1 MAVKIYSFPPF
12 ADKSADKLILGSI
25 PGEESLRQQQ
35 YYAHPRNM
43 FWKIMG
49 AIFDFDPAIPYEA
62 RIAMLLENRIA
73 LWDTVHNCHR
83 PGSMDSDI
91 RREAPNDFETFFKTY
106 PCITKIFFNG
116 QTAHRLFMKHA
127 RTMKLPELEFHVMPS
142 TSPANAAVSFAA
154 KVEAWRRLKLPDQL
168 KPGR

>member
-1 MAVKIYSFPPF
+1 MSKIYSFPPF

-49 AIFDFDPAIPYEA
+49 LIYDFDPAAPYET
-62 RIAMLLENRIA
+62 RISRLLENHIA
-73 LWDTVHNCHR
+73 LWDTVHNCQR

-91 RREAPNDFETFFKTY
+91 RKEKANDFETFFKEHAGV
-106 PCITKIFFNG
+106 KKVFFNG
-116 QTAHRLFMKHA
+116 QTAHRLFMKHT
-127 RTMKLPELEFHVMPS
+127 RTMNLPDLEFHVMPS
-142 TSPANAAVSFAA
+142 TSPANAAASFAA
-154 KVEAWRRLKLPDQL
+154 KVEAWSVIKLPGRLKR
-168 KPGR
+168 GC

>member
-1 MAVKIYSFPPF
+1 MSKIYSFPPF
-12 ADKSADKLILGSI
+12 AAKSADKLILGSI

-49 AIFDFDPAIPYEA
+49 TIFDFDPAIPYED
-62 RIAMLLENRIA
+62 RISKLLENRIA

-91 RREAPNDFETFFKTY
+91 RQEEPNDFETFFKEY
-106 PCITKIFFNG
+106 SGIKRVFFNG
-116 QTAHRLFMKHA
+116 QTAHRLFMKHT
-127 RTMKLPELEFHVMPS
+127 RTMKLPDVEFHVLPS
-142 TSPANAAVSFAA
+142 TSPANASVSFAA
-154 KVEAWRRLKLPDQL
+154 KAEAWKTIKLPGQL
-168 KPGR
+168 KRGC

>member
-1 MAVKIYSFPPF
+1 MVKIYSFPPF

-25 PGEESLRQQQ
+25 PGEESLRRQQ

-49 AIFDFDPAIPYEA
+49 TIFDFDPATTYEA
-62 RIAMLLENRIA
+62 RIERLLENGIA

-91 RREAPNDFETFFKTY
+91 KQEEPNDFETFFKAH
-106 PCITKIFFNG
+106 PDIKKVFFNG
-116 QTAHRLFMKHA
+116 QTAHRLFIKHT
-127 RTMKLPELEFHVMPS
+127 RKMNLPDLEFHVMPS

-154 KVEAWRRLKLPDQL
+154 KVEAWSVIKLPDQVTR
-168 KPGR
+168 GR